1 MTGKPLAEGIEIR
14 EARADEVD
22 DLLPLMRAYCDFYE
36 SDPPDEGL
44 RKMAASLIDDPS
56 QGALLIAR
64 DTEGAAVG
72 FAAMA
77 WKWSSLNGARIGFL
91 DDLFVDPGARGN
103 GIADSLIEEC
113 AKRCRERGMP
123 VMEWLT
129 AHDNHR
135 AQSVYDRIGGS
146 SEPFLEYTLKIE

>member
-1 MTGKPLAEGIEIR
+1 MTGKPPPEGIEIR
-14 EARADEVD
+14 EARADEID

-44 RKMAASLIDDPS
+44 TEMAASLIEDPA

-64 DTEGAAVG
+64 NGDGAAVG

-91 DDLFVDPGARGN
+91 DDLFVAPEARGE
-103 GIADSLIEEC
+103 GIADALIAEC
-113 AKRCRERGMP
+113 AERCRERGMP

-135 AQSVYDRIGGS
+135 AQSVYDRVGGT
-146 SEPFLEYTLKIE
+146 SEPFLEYTLRIE